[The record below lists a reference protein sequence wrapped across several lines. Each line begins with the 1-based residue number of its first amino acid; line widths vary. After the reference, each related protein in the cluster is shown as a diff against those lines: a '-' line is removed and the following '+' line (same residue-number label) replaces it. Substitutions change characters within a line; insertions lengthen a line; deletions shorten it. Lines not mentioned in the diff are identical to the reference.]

1 MILHIDKNM
10 TLGEVQ
16 TAFSQLFP
24 FLKIGFFLDR
34 NKDNSLS
41 ADEQIHNPK
50 MTVASIRDVDFDG
63 DLQIEATMT
72 AKQLESAFWN
82 TYGLE
87 VQLFRRSGST
97 WLVTKNTDDWTLIQ
111 HNEKAREMNTPVENP
126 ETPDFREQE

>member
-1 MILHIDKNM
+1 MVLHIDKNM
-10 TLGEVQ
+10 TLGDVQ
-16 TAFSQLFP
+16 AAFSHLFP

-50 MTVASIRDVDFDG
+50 MTVASIRDIDFDG

-82 TYGLE
+82 TFGLD
-87 VQLFRRSGST
+87 VQLFRRSGNT
-97 WLVTKNTDDWTLIQ
+97 WLVTQNTDDWTLIQ

-126 ETPDFREQE
+126 ETPDYTEQE

>member
-41 ADEQIHNPK
+41 ADEMIHNPK

-87 VQLFRRSGST
+87 VQLFRRSGNT